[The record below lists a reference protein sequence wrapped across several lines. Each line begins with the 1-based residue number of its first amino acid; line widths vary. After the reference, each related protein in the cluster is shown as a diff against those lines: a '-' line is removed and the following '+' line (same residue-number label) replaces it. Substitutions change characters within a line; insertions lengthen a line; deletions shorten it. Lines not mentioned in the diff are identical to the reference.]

1 MLINVGLN
9 ANKTGLNAKQDTL
22 NFNKI
27 FMNFAFGANK
37 IVWILINLV
46 SMLKTN
52 VGLNANCMNSNE
64 HA

>member
-37 IVWILINLV
+37 IVWILI
-46 SMLKTN
+46 KI
-52 VGLNANCMNSNE
+52 GLNAKNKCWFE
-64 HA
+64 C